1 MTHDAVRSD
10 TDNRREPAGT
20 GVREILRISGPI
32 VLGMLSYTVM
42 GFMDRVMIG
51 WLRSEDALAAVGS
64 ADIAAYTLSTLAMGF
79 TSMTTAF
86 VAQCYGQG
94 NRLGCTRYTWQGIHL
109 SLMAV
114 VLAAMLYPCTAPLF
128 DSMGH
133 SPAVAALEKDYF
145 RIRLYGYYFVS
156 LIAALSGFFQ
166 GIGRPAVTMY
176 AALLGNAVNLI
187 LNYLLIFGKCGFPV
201 MGIRGAAF
209 ATVTATAVQA
219 LFLMAIFLSRSARTA
234 YGTHRSW
241 KLNLPMCREIIRVGA
256 PAALAM
262 FLDVAN
268 WWIWISYI
276 IGRFGPVQMAAN
288 TIAVSFNSITFMPVI
303 GIHQGIAAI
312 VGQWI
317 GRGNRYL
324 ARSRAWTAVRLSVAY
339 MVIMGILIA
348 AFGGVLTWL
357 LFRPDNAEVVRLA
370 HRLLILAAFFQAF
383 DAINITLSGALRG
396 AGDTRW
402 IMWTTAL
409 LAYGFGL
416 PLSAGLSI
424 GLGLETF
431 GAWIGATIFIMT
443 LSAAIILR
451 FHGGR
456 WEKINLFSETRYNQN
471 PQP

>member
-1 MTHDAVRSD
+1 MAQPSD
-10 TDNRREPAGT
+10 TMVTASPPEPPGT
-20 GVREILRISGPI
+20 GIWEILRVSGPI

-86 VAQCYGQG
+86 VAQRYGQG
-94 NRLGCTRYTWQGIHL
+94 NRPDCARYTWQGIHL
-109 SLMAV
+109 SLAAV
-114 VLAAMLYPCTAPLF
+114 ALALLLYPLTSPLF

-133 SPAVAALEKDYF
+133 TAEVATLEKAYF
-145 RIRLYGYYFVS
+145 RVRLAGYYFVS
-156 LIAALSGFFQ
+156 LVAALSGFFQ

-176 AALLGNAVNLI
+176 AALLGNTVNLV
-187 LNYLLIFGKCGFPV
+187 LNYLLIFGKCGLPA
-201 MGIRGAAF
+201 MGVSGAAT
-209 ATVTATAVQA
+209 ATVTATGVQA
-219 LFLMAIFLSRSARTA
+219 LFLLVVFLSRSNRTV
-234 YGTHRSW
+234 YGTLRGWRPS
-241 KLNLPMCREIIRVGA
+241 LPMCRELVRVGA

-268 WWIWISYI
+268 WWIWIAFI

-288 TIAVSFNSITFMPVI
+288 TIALSFNSITFMPVI

-317 GRGNRYL
+317 GRGDRRR
-324 ARSRAWTAVRLSVAY
+324 ARSRAWTAVCLSVAY
-339 MVIMGILIA
+339 MVTAGVLIA
-348 AFGGVLTWL
+348 AAGGALTRT
-357 LFRPDNAEVVRLA
+357 LFRPDNPEVVHLA

-402 IMWTTAL
+402 IMWATAL

-443 LSAAIILR
+443 LSVSIILR
-451 FHGGR
+451 FHGGK
-456 WEKINLFSETRYNQN
+456 WERINLFSETT
-471 PQP
+471 PAT